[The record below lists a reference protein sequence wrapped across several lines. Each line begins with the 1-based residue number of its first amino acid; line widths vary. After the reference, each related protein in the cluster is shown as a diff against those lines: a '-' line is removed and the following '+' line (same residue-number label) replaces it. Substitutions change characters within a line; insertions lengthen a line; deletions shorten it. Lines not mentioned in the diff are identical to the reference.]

1 VGGLTNFLGRYFKEG
16 GLMKKKVFL
25 LISVI
30 VVVIVALVGYR
41 WSVQEKLKNPFDEMI
56 YSETQ
61 STKVTLFTPLSTVIE
76 SDEYYKAD
84 EVLSILSYDDSILD
98 NGEQLDVFISPST
111 LTFTYKLELEKQ
123 VYLDIFYTYDTDKSI
138 LTQSAYLSDQ
148 TEEENEKTYHG
159 DDLLTQLSAYGKD
172 LNWLQSTSQTVLEDD
187 ILGLWFKKGSHR
199 YSLDN
204 LGDLT
209 ITYDDVLSGSN

>member
-1 VGGLTNFLGRYFKEG
+1 
-16 GLMKKKVFL
+16 MKKKVFL

-76 SDEYYKAD
+76 SDEHYKAD

-172 LNWLQSTSQTVLEDD
+172 LDWLQTTSQTVLEDD

>member
-1 VGGLTNFLGRYFKEG
+1 
-16 GLMKKKVFL
+16 MKKKVFL

-61 STKVTLFTPLSTVIE
+61 STKVTLFTTLSTVIE
-76 SDEYYKAD
+76 SDEHYKAD

-123 VYLDIFYTYDTDKSI
+123 VYLGIFYTYDTDKSI

-159 DDLLTQLSAYGKD
+159 DDLLTQLSVYGKD
-172 LNWLQSTSQTVLEDD
+172 LDWLQTTSQTVLEDD

-204 LGDLT
+204 LGNLT
-209 ITYDDVLSGSN
+209 ITYDDVLSGN

>member
-1 VGGLTNFLGRYFKEG
+1 
-16 GLMKKKVFL
+16 MKKKVFL

>member
-1 VGGLTNFLGRYFKEG
+1 
-16 GLMKKKVFL
+16 MKKKVFL
-25 LISVI
+25 ILGFII
-30 VVVIVALVGYR
+30 LVALSGY
-41 WSVQEKLKNPFDEMI
+41 WVSVYRSLKNPFDEMI

-76 SDEYYKAD
+76 SDEHYKAD

-123 VYLDIFYTYDTDKSI
+123 VYLGIFYTYDTDKSI

-148 TEEENEKTYHG
+148 TEDENKKTYHG

-172 LNWLQSTSQTVLEDD
+172 LDWLQSTSQTVLEDN

-199 YSLDN
+199 YSLEN

-209 ITYDDVLSGSN
+209 ITYDDVFSGSN

>member
-1 VGGLTNFLGRYFKEG
+1 
-16 GLMKKKVFL
+16 MKKKVFL

-76 SDEYYKAD
+76 SDEHYKAD

-148 TEEENEKTYHG
+148 TEEEN
-159 DDLLTQLSAYGKD
+159 
-172 LNWLQSTSQTVLEDD
+172 
-187 ILGLWFKKGSHR
+187 
-199 YSLDN
+199 
-204 LGDLT
+204 
-209 ITYDDVLSGSN
+209 

>member
-1 VGGLTNFLGRYFKEG
+1 MGGLTNFLGRYFKEG

-76 SDEYYKAD
+76 SDEHYKAD

-172 LNWLQSTSQTVLEDD
+172 LDWLQTTSQTVLEDD

>member
-1 VGGLTNFLGRYFKEG
+1 
-16 GLMKKKVFL
+16 MKKKVFL

-76 SDEYYKAD
+76 SDEHYKAD

>member
-1 VGGLTNFLGRYFKEG
+1 MTNFLGRYFKEG

-76 SDEYYKAD
+76 SDEHYKAD

-172 LNWLQSTSQTVLEDD
+172 LDWLQTTSQTVLEDD

>member
-1 VGGLTNFLGRYFKEG
+1 MGGLTNFLGRYFKEG

>member
-1 VGGLTNFLGRYFKEG
+1 
-16 GLMKKKVFL
+16 MKKKVFL

-76 SDEYYKAD
+76 SDEHYKAD

-187 ILGLWFKKGSHR
+187 ILGLWFKKCSHR

>member
-76 SDEYYKAD
+76 SDEHYKAD

>member
-1 VGGLTNFLGRYFKEG
+1 
-16 GLMKKKVFL
+16 MKKKVFL

-76 SDEYYKAD
+76 SDEHYKAD

-148 TEEENEKTYHG
+148 TEDESEKTYHG
-159 DDLLTQLSAYGKD
+159 DDLLPQLSAYGKD
-172 LNWLQSTSQTVLEDD
+172 LDWLQTTSQTVLEDD

>member
-1 VGGLTNFLGRYFKEG
+1 
-16 GLMKKKVFL
+16 MKKKVL
-25 LISVI
+25 LMLGLVI
-30 VVVIVALVGYR
+30 VVALSGY
-41 WSVQEKLKNPFDEMI
+41 WFSVYRSLKNPFDEMI

-76 SDEYYKAD
+76 SDEHYKAD

-123 VYLDIFYTYDTDKSI
+123 VHLGIFYIYDTDKSI

-148 TEEENEKTYHG
+148 TEDKSEKTYHG
-159 DDLLTQLSAYGKD
+159 DDLLPQLSVYGKD
-172 LNWLQSTSQTVLEDD
+172 LDWLQTTSQTVLEDD

-204 LGDLT
+204 LGNLT
-209 ITYDDVLSGSN
+209 ITYDDVLNDN

>member
-1 VGGLTNFLGRYFKEG
+1 MGGLTNFLGRYFKEG

-76 SDEYYKAD
+76 SDEHYKAD

>member
-1 VGGLTNFLGRYFKEG
+1 
-16 GLMKKKVFL
+16 MKKKVFL

-76 SDEYYKAD
+76 SDEHYKAD

-204 LGDLT
+204 LGELT

>member
-76 SDEYYKAD
+76 SDEHYKAD

-111 LTFTYKLELEKQ
+111 LTFIYKLELEKQ

-148 TEEENEKTYHG
+148 TEEENEKAYHG

>member
-1 VGGLTNFLGRYFKEG
+1 
-16 GLMKKKVFL
+16 MKKKVFL
-25 LISVI
+25 MLGLVI
-30 VVVIVALVGYR
+30 VVVLSGYWFSIYR
-41 WSVQEKLKNPFDEMI
+41 SLKNPFDEMY

-61 STKVTLFTPLSTVIE
+61 STKVTLFTPLSTVID
-76 SDEYYKAD
+76 SDEHYKAD
-84 EVLSILSYDDSILD
+84 EVLSILSYDDSIL
-98 NGEQLDVFISPST
+98 NKAEQLDVFISPST

-123 VYLDIFYTYDTDKSI
+123 VYLGIFYTYDADKST
-138 LTQSAYLSDQ
+138 LTQSTYLSKQ
-148 TEEENEKTYHG
+148 TEDESEETYHG

-172 LNWLQSTSQTVLEDD
+172 LDWLQTTSQTVLEDD